1 MKSSKVRSL
10 FKQHLRIVAYPKCWR
25 NLSSSLTDTTTTRTT
40 QDTSQWDKFKD
51 RLAHT
56 WDEHSGQRELDN
68 LKRSV
73 QQASINF
80 DATVATVASCRT
92 AVEEAQRAHDES
104 QKQHA
109 NLMMRRDQW
118 DGADATSFVEYTSRE
133 VKTRQALTEARNALR
148 KAEEDSSRCQRE
160 YMDVM
165 RQRYHEE
172 QMWQEKWRML
182 GTFGT
187 WTLIGLNSF
196 VFLGSQ
202 FFHQRREVNRLK
214 AIEELI
220 KDNLQVMQDTVST
233 GQAEQIAIAEAAAAS
248 HATTI
253 PAVEPEKKEDVIEV
267 EQQVVT
273 HQPPKE
279 PVRWLTLIKAR
290 DYKSVSTQ
298 LGARVQEVAK
308 ELHGPSVAV
317 GAATSAMLVLL
328 AIAFTQ
334 KRS

>member
-1 MKSSKVRSL
+1 MKYPIVRSL
-10 FKQHLRIVAYPKCWR
+10 IVAHPKCWR
-25 NLSSSLTDTTTTRTT
+25 YLSSSSTETTISGTPTNI
-40 QDTSQWDKFKD
+40 SPGWDNFKD
-51 RLAHT
+51 KLVHT

-73 QQASINF
+73 QRASINF
-80 DATVATVASCRT
+80 DATVSTVSSCRT

-118 DGADATSFVEYTSRE
+118 DGTDAASFVEYTSRE
-133 VKTRQALTEARNALR
+133 VKTRQALADARNELR

-172 QMWQEKWRML
+172 QMWQDKWRML

-187 WTLIGLNSF
+187 WTLIGLNSI

-220 KDNLQVMQDTVST
+220 KENLKVMEDTVSK
-233 GQAEQIAIAEAAAAS
+233 GQAEQIAIAQAAAAS
-248 HATTI
+248 KATA
-253 PAVEPEKKEDVIEV
+253 AVVEVEKKDAPIEI
-267 EQQVVT
+267 EQRDKT
-273 HQPPKE
+273 HPPAND
-279 PVRWLTLIKAR
+279 PVDWMKLIKAS
-290 DYKSVSTQ
+290 DYRSVSIQ
-298 LGARVQEVAK
+298 LGASMQDIAK
-308 ELHGPSVAV
+308 EFHGPSVV
-317 GAATSAMLVLL
+317 LGAAASAMVVV
-328 AIAFTQ
+328 IVVAFTQ
-334 KRS
+334 KR

>member
-1 MKSSKVRSL
+1 MKSSNVRSL
-10 FKQHLRIVAYPKCWR
+10 STLHLRIVAHPQCFR
-25 NLSSSLTDTTTTRTT
+25 SLSSSLTETTTTT
-40 QDTSQWDKFKD
+40 DVSQWDKFKD
-51 RLAHT
+51 RLVHS

-80 DATVATVASCRT
+80 DATVGTVASCRA
-92 AVEEAQRAHDES
+92 AVEEAQKAHDES
-104 QKQHA
+104 QKHHA

-118 DGADATSFVEYTSRE
+118 DGADAASFVEYTSRE
-133 VKTRQALTEARNALR
+133 VKTRQALAEARNDLR

-172 QMWQEKWRML
+172 QMWQDKWRML

-187 WTLIGLNSF
+187 WTLIGLNSI

-220 KDNLQVMQDTVST
+220 KDNLQVMQDAVST

-248 HATTI
+248 NTTAA
-253 PAVEPEKKEDVIEV
+253 PAVEPEKKEAVIEG
-267 EQQVVT
+267 EQRVVT
-273 HQPPKE
+273 HQPAKE
-279 PVRWLTLIKAR
+279 PVNWLNLIKGR

-298 LGARVQEVAK
+298 LGASAQEIAK
-308 ELHGPSVAV
+308 ELHGPSVAL
-317 GAATSAMLVLL
+317 GAAATAMLVAL
-328 AIAFTQ
+328 ALAFIQ
-334 KRS
+334 K